1 MQARWIATAL
11 LGACLVAGPAAA
23 DQKKEAAAPPPDMP
37 MAKPGPEHAL
47 LARDVGTWDAT
58 VEMRMAPG
66 DKPQASK
73 GLEQSRLLGGLWLIT
88 DFKSEIMGQPFEGR
102 GVLGYDPG
110 KKKYVGTWV
119 DSMSLSIS
127 PSEASYDATTRTLSG
142 WMEGPDMSGKIVRSR
157 ETTVWK
163 NDDTRVFTIYS
174 TTPDG
179 VEFPG
184 LQITY
189 TRRK

>member
-1 MQARWIATAL
+1 MRSRLMTTL
-11 LGACLVAGPAAA
+11 MFGACLLVVSTDAQQNKDA
-23 DQKKEAAAPPPDMP
+23 AAAPDVP

-47 LARDVGTWDAT
+47 LARDVGVWDAT

-66 DKPQASK
+66 DKAQVSK
-73 GLEQSRLLGGLWLIT
+73 GVEQSHLVGGLWLIT
-88 DFKSEIMGQPFEGR
+88 DFKSQVMGQPFEGR
-102 GVLGYDPG
+102 GALGFDPA
-110 KKKYVGTWV
+110 KQKYVGTWV

-127 PSEASYDATTRTLSG
+127 PSEATYDAATRTLSG

-174 TTPDG
+174 KSPDG

>member
-1 MQARWIATAL
+1 MRRAWIAAL
-11 LGACLVAGPAAA
+11 LLGVGLSVGPAGAE
-23 DQKKEAAAPPPDMP
+23 QKKDAAPPEAP

-47 LARDVGTWDAT
+47 LARDVGTWDASL
-58 VEMRMAPG
+58 EMRMAPN
-66 DKPQASK
+66 DKPQVSQ
-73 GLEQSRLLGGLWLIT
+73 GVEQSRLLGGLWLIT
-88 DFKSEIMGQPFEGR
+88 DFKATVMGQPFEGH
-102 GVLGYDPG
+102 GVMGFDPM

-119 DSMSLSIS
+119 DSMSLGIS
-127 PSEASYDATTRTLSG
+127 PSEASYDPATRTLAG
-142 WMEGPDMSGKIVRSR
+142 WMEGPDMTGKITRSR

-174 TTPDG
+174 KSPEG